1 MKKVLIVSFS
11 GGRTSAY
18 MAYKIQNSAEYQDF
32 EKVYVFANTGKEREE
47 TLEFVNE
54 CDQRWNLG
62 MFWIEADI
70 NPEKGVGTSFTLVD
84 FETANRTGKPF
95 EDSIRK
101 YGIPSQHNPHCS
113 RDLKTNP
120 IEKFAKRLFKEYQM
134 AIGYRMDET
143 QRINPKTAKQRKFVF
158 PLVDVWPTW
167 NIQVRRFWDAMPF
180 DLQLKDY
187 QGNCDLCWKKSQ
199 RNRLTILS
207 ENPAIGDQWQRWEE
221 ESDFIFDRDGIPVSE
236 LQKIAQHAKFRRS
249 IDRFELAEITPTLF
263 SNLDSAAVCMCNNE
277 VEV

>member
-1 MKKVLIVSFS
+1 MKPTLIVSFS

-47 TLEFVNE
+47 TLEFVHK
-54 CDQRWNLG
+54 CDQEWNLKL
-62 MFWIEADI
+62 FWIEADI
-70 NPEKGVGTSFTLVD
+70 NPEKGIGVDFKLVD
-84 FETANRTGKPF
+84 FASANRTGKPF

-113 RDLKTNP
+113 RDLKTIP
-120 IEKFAKRLFKEYQM
+120 IEKFAKRLFKKYEM

-143 QRINPKTAKQRKFVF
+143 KRINPKTAKQKKFVF

-167 NIQVRRFWDAMPF
+167 NIQVRRFWDTMPF
-180 DLQLKDY
+180 DLRLKDY

-207 ENPAIGDQWQRWEE
+207 ENPAIGNQWQRWEE
-221 ESDFIFDRDGIPVSE
+221 ESDFIFDRDGIPVSML
-236 LQKIAQHAKFRRS
+236 LQIATNQKFRRS
-249 IDRFELAEITPTLF
+249 IDRLELAEITPTLF
-263 SNLDSAAVCMCNNE
+263 TNLDSAAVCMCSNE
-277 VEV
+277 IEA